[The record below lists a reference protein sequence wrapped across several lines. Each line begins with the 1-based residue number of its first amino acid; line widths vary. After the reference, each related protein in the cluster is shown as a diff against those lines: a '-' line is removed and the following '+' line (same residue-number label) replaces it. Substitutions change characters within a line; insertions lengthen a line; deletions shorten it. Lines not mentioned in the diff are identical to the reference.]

1 MANNDNTKKK
11 GAAASTTTP
20 EQKTTRLNFNDNC
33 SFNQRLKLLDYLL
46 EHGSITT
53 SEARQ
58 KLDIY
63 YPPARIKELRQAGYL
78 ISLVWIIWISD
89 YGIKHRI
96 GKYILTQKQPVESDN
111 EGEVAAWDTTRY
123 LIAPMGFV

>member
-1 MANNDNTKKK
+1 MEKFIQNNQLKKV
-11 GAAASTTTP
+11 GAAEQTTAP
-20 EQKTTRLNFNDNC
+20 IDYKTNANFNDNS

-53 SEARQ
+53 QKARAL
-58 KLDIY
+58 LDIY

-78 ISLVWIIWISD
+78 IVTVWEVWISE

-96 GKYILTQKQPVESDN
+96 ARYVLTHKQPVETLALN
-111 EGEVAAWDTTRY
+111 EVAA
-123 LIAPMGFV
+123 